1 LLAVPEGKS
10 LYILDIGCGSGI
22 SGSII
27 EENGHEWVGVDISQ
41 AMLDVAIEREVDGD
55 VIWSDIG

>member
-1 LLAVPEGKS
+1 MLAVPEGKS

>member
-1 LLAVPEGKS
+1 MLAVPEGKS

-55 VIWSDIG
+55 VI